1 MGMMDNIRQQASEAM
16 TEHADKVETVSD
28 QAIQRAG
35 HFADQK
41 TGGKAGAQI
50 DQAEQAADARIGE

>member
-1 MGMMDNIRQQASEAM
+1 M
-16 TEHADKVETVSD
+16 TEHSDKVEAVSD